1 MDPLHG
7 IPLLRDLP
15 AVEGKRVL
23 VRVDFNVPLH
33 IGVKGQATVA
43 DDFRITAALPTLRHL
58 QDHGAELVA
67 ASHLGRPA
75 GTRDPRWEMG
85 PVRNRLEEL
94 CPGVGLT
101 DNLRFEPGEKANGW
115 YDNEWGYS
123 NRLVDLTVLVGG

>member
-58 QDHGAELVA
+58 QDLDSEQFALALEPPE
-67 ASHLGRPA
+67 HLGTSVGPA
-75 GTRDPRWEMG
+75 SG
-85 PVRNRLEEL
+85 
-94 CPGVGLT
+94 GL
-101 DNLRFEPGEKANGW
+101 
-115 YDNEWGYS
+115 
-123 NRLVDLTVLVGG
+123 